1 MANQL
6 LEDKYKDD
14 FERWS
19 RNPSRE
25 NMGTLLKIVQPEIN
39 RGLSAFVSHP
49 NPVIKGK
56 ARKLT
61 LDAIKSYNPS
71 KAKLGTHIVN
81 HMQGLRRQ
89 SRKQLN
95 ILAIPERVM
104 IDQGHLEQARVELAD
119 SLGRDPS
126 ITELADRSKISI
138 KRINHL
144 KNFNHPL
151 AEGTILGANATNPDA
166 GAFLP
171 MVDQT
176 SGVWQELVYD
186 DLANTDKKIMEWTLG
201 LHGEQVLSNSAIA
214 QKLRLSPGAISQRK
228 QNIQKMLDK
237 QQELSPFN
245 G

>member
-1 MANQL
+1 
-6 LEDKYKDD
+6 
-14 FERWS
+14 
-19 RNPSRE
+19 
-25 NMGTLLKIVQPEIN
+25 MGALLKLVQPETN

-61 LDAIKSYNPS
+61 LDAIKSYDSS

-95 ILAIPERVM
+95 VLSIPERVM
-104 IDQGHLEQARVELAD
+104 IDQGHLEQARVELSD

-126 ITELADRSKISI
+126 MTELADKSSISI

-144 KNFNHPL
+144 KTFNRPL
-151 AEGTILGANATNPDA
+151 AEGTILGANAANPDS

-171 MVDQT
+171 TVQQS
-176 SGVWQELVYD
+176 SGVWAELVYD
-186 DLANTDKKIMEWTLG
+186 DLGDTDKKVMEWTLG
-201 LHGEQVLSNSAIA
+201 MHGAESLTNSAIA
-214 QKLRLSPGAISQRK
+214 AKLRLSPGAISQRK
-228 QNIQKMLDK
+228 LNIQKMLDQ